1 MSHHE
6 EQASQT
12 PPGSDRDAR
21 ETSEVVLPDAFP
33 TNDRTIDTCQD
44 DKWQEL
50 SGTCHDTNV
59 DNPSIVLDEITREL
73 TRFILLVSK
82 LRESGVSQAEMAR
95 RTGIDSTHINKLC
108 NPKKYGYTGLSTDI
122 VRKVRDGLNLST
134 DLFFDETLRGDDVLN
149 VYSLDEERQKK
160 WQRSVEDRLHE
171 FSEFR
176 HESKARMLEL
186 QAALERKDG
195 EIDRLKRELSQV
207 PKRRPT
213 K

>member
-1 MSHHE
+1 M
-6 EQASQT
+6 AAG
-12 PPGSDRDAR
+12 PVP
-21 ETSEVVLPDAFP
+21 
-33 TNDRTIDTCQD
+33 
-44 DKWQEL
+44 
-50 SGTCHDTNV
+50 
-59 DNPSIVLDEITREL
+59 DEITREL
-73 TRFILLVSK
+73 SRFILLVSK
-82 LRESGVSQAEMAR
+82 LVESGIKQAEIAR
-95 RTGIDSTHINKLC
+95 KTGIHSTHINKLC

-134 DLFFDETLRGDDVLN
+134 DLFFDEQLRGDDVLN

-195 EIDRLKRELSQV
+195 EIDRLKRELSQTQAQV